1 MTTSRSAIVVPIAA
15 SLLIALSACSSEVD
29 PSDDG
34 TTGSQQNSAT
44 EAATDE
50 QPSADG
56 GASAGEDSGSANSTA
71 ADQGSSSDSG
81 TPAPASG
88 ITKAGLTAID
98 KAEADTGGTAFEI
111 DDQDDDGTW
120 EVDVRTGDTAVEVSL
135 SADGT
140 QVLNTEDDDLD
151 AEDKA
156 ALDAASITLSDA
168 ITLAIEH
175 VGGDLDDA
183 ELDGGDDGEGPHWEV
198 SVDATDQGDVEVKVS
213 IDGEIL
219 NVDD

>member
-15 SLLIALSACSSEVD
+15 SLLIAMSACSSEVD

-34 TTGSQQNSAT
+34 STGSQQNSEAT
-44 EAATDE
+44 TDD
-50 QPSADG
+50 QQSAGDN
-56 GASAGEDSGSANSTA
+56 ASAGDASGSASSTA
-71 ADQGSSSDSG
+71 ADQGASSDSG

-88 ITKAGLTAID
+88 TTKAALTAID

-120 EVDVRTGDTAVEVSL
+120 EVSVRTGDTAVEVNL
-135 SADGT
+135 SPDGT
-140 QVLNTEDDDLD
+140 QVLNTENDDLD
-151 AEDKA
+151 ADDKA

-168 ITLAIEH
+168 IELAIEH

-183 ELDGGDDGEGPHWEV
+183 ELDSGDDGEGPHWEV

-219 NVDD
+219 KVDD